1 MYCTHIFYVCSLE
14 RNVCLR
20 FKELPEAHTRLYR
33 YVVDQ
38 LNLRYIGISA
48 AYRKRI
54 LPDNRRRRRSYKEE
68 YEKVIYLPPIASYHM
83 PIDTTTCVCVCVS
96 VCELQ
101 FTDEHSSEN
110 IIYPLCFS

>member
-1 MYCTHIFYVCSLE
+1 MYCTDIFYVCSLE

-20 FKELPEAHTRLYR
+20 FKELPEAHTRPCM

-54 LPDNRRRRRSYKEE
+54 LPDNRRRRRRCYTKEE

-83 PIDTTTCVCVCVS
+83 PI
-96 VCELQ
+96 
-101 FTDEHSSEN
+101 
-110 IIYPLCFS
+110 

>member
-1 MYCTHIFYVCSLE
+1 MYCTYIFYVYVLLNEMCVCVL
-14 RNVCLR
+14 RNCQ
-20 FKELPEAHTRLYR
+20 KPTQGSM

-54 LPDNRRRRRSYKEE
+54 LPDNRRRRRCSTKEE

-83 PIDTTTCVCVCVS
+83 PI
-96 VCELQ
+96 
-101 FTDEHSSEN
+101 
-110 IIYPLCFS
+110 